1 MTIFFLSLH
10 KTLYL
15 KQKLQN
21 AKFDASAL
29 VSLYIGCCYVVADLR
44 GEKKLNNNRSNY
56 IVRQEYISNASFRP
70 FLRPFACPSVRLPV
84 RSPARPFVTPLL
96 FASYE
101 LFDFDN
107 ILQTCLTDTK
117 PNSF

>member
-21 AKFDASAL
+21 AKFDVSAL

-44 GEKKLNNNRSNY
+44 GEKKT
-56 IVRQEYISNASFRP
+56 Q
-70 FLRPFACPSVRLPV
+70 
-84 RSPARPFVTPLL
+84 
-96 FASYE
+96 
-101 LFDFDN
+101 
-107 ILQTCLTDTK
+107 Q
-117 PNSF
+117 